1 MLIGLWL
8 QVLKLTVQQLALVLL
23 LLFRLSLWDLPI
35 QEIRDAQI
43 EPVYPEETSLT

>member
-8 QVLKLTVQQLALVLL
+8 QVLKLTVQQLSLVLP

-35 QEIRDAQI
+35 QIRDAQT
-43 EPVYPEETSLT
+43 EPVYLEETSLT